1 MRARILQRS
10 AALTA
15 SGSVPSSDIAY
26 FDHASLTTP
35 TYSIADLQ
43 ALFSQVQPPSS
54 NASNPALSM
63 TPGISSEWFLDSAYC
78 NPMTDNPHLT
88 SVHTPP
94 VLPTITIANGSAI
107 TVNHVGFIS
116 IPNLS
121 VFDVFYV
128 LKLHLNLL
136 SVRQLIKLGLNLL
149 FSSCGCLM

>member
-1 MRARILQRS
+1 
-10 AALTA
+10 
-15 SGSVPSSDIAY
+15 
-26 FDHASLTTP
+26 
-35 TYSIADLQ
+35 
-43 ALFSQVQPPSS
+43 
-54 NASNPALSM
+54 M

-88 SVHTPP
+88 SVHTPHF
-94 VLPTITIANGSAI
+94 LPTITIANGSAM

-136 SVRQLIKLGLNLL
+136 SVRQLIELGLNLL
-149 FSSCGCLM
+149 FSSCGCLMQDSQTRQIVGTARKVGRLFELSSLHFPSSSVSTPIIAASACIEL